1 MTASVARIHPH
12 NALLSKKQLAQHLG
26 RSERWVELRVREGM
40 PSIDPT
46 ARYGGRRFSLA
57 DVEGWLGESE
67 RVRARPMVER
77 VAELEQEM
85 AGLRARLRELEE
97 ER

>member
-1 MTASVARIHPH
+1 MTATVARIHPH
-12 NALLSKKQLAQHLG
+12 GALLSKKQLAQHLG

-46 ARYGGRRFSLA
+46 PRYGGRRFNLA

-67 RVRARPMVER
+67 RARSRPMGER
-77 VAELEQEM
+77 VAELEREM
-85 AGLRARLRELEE
+85 AGLRAKIRELEE
-97 ER
+97 R

>member
-12 NALLSKKQLAQHLG
+12 GALLSKKQLAQHLG

-46 ARYGGRRFSLA
+46 ARYGGRRFDLA
-57 DVEGWLGESE
+57 AVEGWLGESE
-67 RVRARPMVER
+67 RQRARPVVER
-77 VAELEQEM
+77 VAELERVVV
-85 AGLRARLRELEE
+85 GLVDRLRELEE
-97 ER
+97 R